1 MANIFQQYLAPPK
14 SVLDYSTELDQADAR
29 KQSLQQNALA
39 LAAGQQKFD
48 EQQQS
53 NQRAAQLRTALM
65 GLPQGATDD
74 QRIQAMRGTATPE
87 GFAAADALSK
97 SLIEQQKGKASAAKD
112 EADAAKTSLARDI
125 ALHDFHAQKLATVQ
139 TPEDALA
146 WAQEG
151 QALGLFKQPGQ
162 YERGVAAI
170 QQASQDPQAFARWK
184 AAAMQGGQAIKDQM
198 TQQFQQVQQA
208 ETARHN
214 KASEALTAAGQAQ
227 QERASLRADARAR
240 DQSEMTLTHGVKGL
254 TPEQND
260 ALFGENG
267 VVTTGRLDPNR
278 LNSRT
283 AGIFADAE
291 LKRPGTDFSK
301 ISGDIALGRN
311 ATFRQNAMTAE
322 VLPEVMQNMVDA
334 GKKIGF
340 SDNRTIGKM
349 QGWVKGEFNDPDM
362 TEYMTQRNDAL
373 MTVARVMRGAG
384 MTDMAHKAETEV
396 SSPTMSPAALDAWL
410 RGQMKALQPRLDINR
425 RITRDGAPSNS
436 RSAGGTTINF
446 GDLK

>member
-1 MANIFQQYLAPPK
+1 MANIFQQYMAPPK

-48 EQQQS
+48 EAQQAS
-53 NQRAAQLRTALM
+53 QRNALVRSALQ

-97 SLIEQQKGKASAAKD
+97 SLLEQQKGKASAAKD

-151 QALGLFKQPGQ
+151 KALGLFNQPGQ
-162 YERGVAAI
+162 YERGVAMI
-170 QQASQDPQAFARWK
+170 QQAAQSPQTFAQWK

-208 ETARHN
+208 ETSRHN

-240 DQSEMTLTHGVKGL
+240 EQIGNSKGQVVQTDSGPILVDPRTGTGTPIMVGGKTVPPKGTGQTVKDAQSV
-254 TPEQND
+254 
-260 ALFGENG
+260 
-267 VVTTGRLDPNR
+267 
-278 LNSRT
+278 LN
-283 AGIFADAE
+283 
-291 LKRPGTDFSK
+291 L
-301 ISGDIALGRN
+301 L
-311 ATFRQNAMTAE
+311 
-322 VLPEVMQNMVDA
+322 
-334 GKKIGF
+334 
-340 SDNRTIGKM
+340 
-349 QGWVKGEFNDPDM
+349 
-362 TEYMTQRNDAL
+362 
-373 MTVARVMRGAG
+373 
-384 MTDMAHKAETEV
+384 DMAEPLLDTATHSLVGEGYDRAAAAFGKSTEGAQAAAQLRALEGALVAKQPKMSGPQSDKDVLLYRQMAGQIGDPSVPIETRRAAIKTVRALNEKYAGL
-396 SSPTMSPAALDAWL
+396 SPAATPSAPPAKNAKGWTLHVDAS
-410 RGQMKALQPRLDINR
+410 GNKAYVSP
-425 RITRDGAPSNS
+425 DGKSYEEV
-436 RSAGGTTINF
+436 
-446 GDLK
+446 K